1 MAIAKLEMVAHHSD
15 FASLMDWEYHSL
27 GIVTDGILWVPVP
40 ICPVHRRLFTI
51 EKPGFGPE
59 CDILFIS
66 GSEKHDKFYFLGL
79 SIFADDVVKPV
90 AHLLI
95 SVIVESCNKF
105 RGIEIVPL
113 LLGVGGFELVM

>member
-1 MAIAKLEMVAHHSD
+1 MVAHHSD

-40 ICPVHRRLFTI
+40 ICPVYRLFFAI

-79 SIFADDVVKPV
+79 SIFADDVVEPV
-90 AHLLI
+90 TDLFF
-95 SVIVESCNKF
+95 SVIVESCNKLG
-105 RGIEIVPL
+105 RIEVVPL
-113 LLGVGGFELVM
+113 LLGVGRFELVM